1 MTNNQTFKLSDNN
14 KTIRFSPVA
23 YYLRDFNDSF
33 FMSYHIHHYLEFMYC
48 VSGSFKVSVFDKKTN
63 SYKSM
68 VLCENE
74 FIYINPNIKH
84 RLILE
89 NGMSAKIAN
98 IEFAIL
104 NDHDVALE
112 KCINYTFFFL
122 YYLKDLYNTDD
133 GFVISKDN
141 NLVRSNLVNLI
152 TYLEEKPNKNYLQ
165 QSMNILSF
173 FYAIKESM
181 TKEKEGD
188 YAFVRQA
195 IQYIYENLQRRLSV
209 EEIANYVNKS
219 PSYFSHKFKEDTGVS
234 VLKYIN
240 NARIDK
246 ARLLLK
252 NTSFSINQIA
262 HEVGYKNKDQ
272 LNYQFK
278 ANINCTPS
286 EYKKRVV
293 YKSIDNRM
301 VDGTY
306 HSIDFD

>member
-1 MTNNQTFKLSDNN
+1 MANNQTFRLSANN

-23 YYLRDFNDSF
+23 YYLTDFNDDY
-33 FMSYHIHHYLEFMYC
+33 FMSYHTHNYLEFMYC
-48 VSGSFKVSVFDKKTN
+48 ISGSFKVSIFDEKTN
-63 SYKSM
+63 SYRNF

-84 RLILE
+84 RLIIE
-89 NGMSAKIAN
+89 HNTTSSIAN

-122 YYLKDLYNTDD
+122 YYLKELYNPDD
-133 GFVISKDN
+133 GFVILKDN
-141 NLVRSNLVNLI
+141 NLVKQNLINLI
-152 TYLEEKPNKNYLQ
+152 TYLEEKQNKNYLQ
-165 QSMNILSF
+165 ESMNILSF

-181 TKEKEGD
+181 AKEKEGD

-195 IQYIYENLQRRLSV
+195 VQYIYANLQRRLSI

-240 NARIDK
+240 NARIEK

-262 HEVGYKNKDQ
+262 HEVGFKNKDQ

-278 ANINCTPS
+278 AIINCTPS
-286 EYKKRVV
+286 EYKKRVI

-301 VDGTY
+301 VGDNY